1 MKTVIGINNLIA
13 IDQYAYA
20 NHIQF
25 FYRLGKHW
33 KNDEFILC
41 NPRRMTIDRM
51 RNEAAKIALEA
62 EADYLMFIDDDVLV
76 HPQAFDMLQRW
87 DKDIIAGVTHIR
99 GYPFHPMI
107 FNFTDEDY
115 KKNSYVDDYAV
126 KAQPNGLLKCDA
138 VGFSCVLMKVSLLKK
153 VIPPFFITAHNQTE
167 DVFFCKRAKE
177 QVPDLEIWVD
187 TNCKTAHL
195 LGSELIEPD
204 SVELWKEFEEKRAP
218 WIKGQ
223 EKKEKEQRGDRD
235 PEHVKQLLKVIENAE
250 NLSVASV

>member
-20 NHIQF
+20 NHVQF

-33 KNDEFILC
+33 KNDEFVFV

-51 RNEAAKIALEA
+51 RNEAAKIALDC

-76 HPQAFDMLQRW
+76 HPRAFDMLQKH

-115 KKNSYVDDYAV
+115 KHNSYVDDY
-126 KAQPNGLLKCDA
+126 KAKADPETGLLKCDA
-138 VGFSCVLMKVSLLKK
+138 VGFSCCLIKTSLLKK
-153 VIPPFFITAHNQTE
+153 VIPPYFITSHNQTE

-177 QVPDLEIWVD
+177 QVPELEIFVD
-187 TNCKTAHL
+187 INCETAHL
-195 LGSELIEPD
+195 LGSEIIDPG

-218 WIKGQ
+218 WIKKD
-223 EKKEKEQRGDRD
+223 EKKEAEKRGDRD
-235 PEHVKQLLKVIENAE
+235 PEHVKQLLDIIKNSEVVPA
-250 NLSVASV
+250 